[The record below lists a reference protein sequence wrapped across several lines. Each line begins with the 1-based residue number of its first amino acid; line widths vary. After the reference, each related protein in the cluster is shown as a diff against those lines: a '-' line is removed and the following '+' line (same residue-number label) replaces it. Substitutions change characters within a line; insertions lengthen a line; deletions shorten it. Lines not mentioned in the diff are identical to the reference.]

1 MKELI
6 EAYIGTGAEV
16 MGYIGE
22 ITDGDLCYEVEIY
35 NAAGYSTVYIDNAEL
50 LEFMWNRIK

>member
-16 MGYIGE
+16 TGYEGE
-22 ITDGDLCYEVEIY
+22 ITDGDLCYAVEIY
-35 NAAGYSTVYIDNAEL
+35 NAAGHSTVYIDNAEL
-50 LEFMWNRIK
+50 LTFMWSKIK